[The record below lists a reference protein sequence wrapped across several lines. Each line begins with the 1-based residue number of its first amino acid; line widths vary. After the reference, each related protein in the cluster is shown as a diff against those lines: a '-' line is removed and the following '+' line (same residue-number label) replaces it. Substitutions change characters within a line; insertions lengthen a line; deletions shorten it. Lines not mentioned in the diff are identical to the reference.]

1 MNENTS
7 MRLTPDQVQA
17 IRHAAQRVLGA
28 DARVSVFGSM
38 ALDDRRGG
46 DVDLLFQTD
55 ARLVNRAKVLC
66 QLQGA
71 LTLALGDRKIDI
83 LLEDANTPSAPVFEI
98 ARRTGVLL

>member
-1 MNENTS
+1 
-7 MRLTPDQVQA
+7 MRLTTEQVHA
-17 IRHAAQRVLGA
+17 IRQTARQVLGSG
-28 DARVSVFGSM
+28 ARVRVFGSM